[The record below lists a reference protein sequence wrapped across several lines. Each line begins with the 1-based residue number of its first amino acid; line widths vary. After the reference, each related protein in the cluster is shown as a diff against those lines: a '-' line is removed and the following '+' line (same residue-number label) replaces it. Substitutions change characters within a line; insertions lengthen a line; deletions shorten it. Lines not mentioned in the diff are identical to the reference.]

1 MSKKNHCEPDWR
13 SEKARLE
20 QEITRLETECAQY
33 REMKQKLSEME
44 AQLREH
50 RDAQL
55 DVEMDEFEHFLGEA
69 QKSWGG

>member
-1 MSKKNHCEPDWR
+1 MPEKNHCEQDWR

-20 QEITRLETECAQY
+20 QKIARLETECAQY
-33 REMKQKLSEME
+33 REMKRKLSEME

-55 DVEMDEFEHFLGEA
+55 DVEMDKFERFLGES